1 MINAIVQDHQAYH
14 QSAIVEIEHTI
25 SNQNISILIDPGD
38 TLIYI
43 TPKMMEKFQHANTR
57 NSKPWLDRLATRAK
71 IKVTDF
77 IADCEIKIQDH
88 ETKINLNV
96 LPLGSYDM
104 IINMEWL

>member
-1 MINAIVQDHQAYH
+1 MIH
-14 QSAIVEIEHTI
+14 
-25 SNQNISILIDPGD
+25 GD
-38 TLIYI
+38 TLSYI
-43 TPKMMEKFQHANTR
+43 TPNMMENFQLTKVRH
-57 NSKPWLDRLATRAK
+57 SKPWLVQLATGAK

-104 IINMEWL
+104 IIVMDWLEKK